1 LGVDSVSDLQR
12 SDRAI
17 IDLLTTEWLRILEHP
32 KVRGH
37 ETRTVGSER
46 VSAVIHPVWERVRN
60 LFFFYFTGRDVVVC
74 WGKNESVVCDPVA
87 LELQALGCLSK
98 VLAYSFGEQDG
109 EESSVQLG
117 IGWVERVGNRLHEK
131 LTNTVLLSRCKS
143 GVEFGYS
150 PEVMDRDEMDYRN
163 QVSSLGQSKISRVVR
178 EVVTS

>member
-37 ETRTVGSER
+37 EHT
-46 VSAVIHPVWERVRN
+46 AAIHPVWERVRN
-60 LFFFYFTGRDVVVC
+60 LFFQYFTGRDVAVC

-98 VLAYSFGEQDG
+98 ALAYNFGEQ
-109 EESSVQLG
+109 EEVGLTILLG
-117 IGWVERVGNRLHEK
+117 VDWLDRVGVRLHEK
-131 LTNTVLLSRCKS
+131 LTNVVLLSRCKS

-150 PEVMDRDEMDYRN
+150 PDVMSRDEMDYRN